1 MWIWAWYAYLEYPIQ
16 NLLGFQVVYEE
27 LEWECSPLQRQASHL
42 LLVEKSL
49 VIPYFKSEVMTVPAT
64 LWDSAAVLNAISA
77 GPEGGWSSESSS
89 SRRNLQAFSCLFN
102 PRLAHGLPQP
112 VHLQIT
118 FSEGARLA
126 ICDKKQGWS
135 SVIGYFNFV
144 LSTCAN
150 FTSLHP
156 LILVLIPSCVKY
168 IAHIA
173 LIKPG
178 ACRTWTSPLSVNK
191 ITQNACNYSNPL
203 YPSIAWLDT
212 LVSQLYG
219 S

>member
-1 MWIWAWYAYLEYPIQ
+1 M
-16 NLLGFQVVYEE
+16 VYEE
-27 LEWECSPLQRQASHL
+27 LEWESSPLQQQASHL

-64 LWDSAAVLNAISA
+64 LWDSAVVLNTISA
-77 GPEGGWSSESSS
+77 GPEGGWSSKSSS
-89 SRRNLQAFSCLFN
+89 LCRNLQAFSCLFN
-102 PRLAHGLPQP
+102 PRLAHGFLQP

-150 FTSLHP
+150 FMSLHP

-168 IAHIA
+168 IAHIVAPGHHLYQSIKLHRMLVIIAIHYIPLSLDLIPLCLNSMACSA
-173 LIKPG
+173 LIKTR
-178 ACRTWTSPLSVNK
+178 CSLH
-191 ITQNACNYSNPL
+191 
-203 YPSIAWLDT
+203 LDT
-212 LVSQLYG
+212 ISINQ
-219 S
+219 